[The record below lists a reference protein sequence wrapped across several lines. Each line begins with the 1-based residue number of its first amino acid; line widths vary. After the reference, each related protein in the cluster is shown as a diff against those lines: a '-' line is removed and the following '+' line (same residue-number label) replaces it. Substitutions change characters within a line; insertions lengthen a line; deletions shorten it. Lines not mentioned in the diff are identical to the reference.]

1 MIIISRFPRFLSQSS
16 RSFSSTFKFTYSST
30 HFAIYPSVISF
41 HINQSTPF
49 LSPSITMRWAI
60 AYIVSYPQHQAAIQK
75 EIDEVIGRDRLP
87 NLSDRT
93 RLPLLQATIMET
105 LRLANVLQAALPHYT
120 VKDTTLCGYRVPKG
134 ECAAY
139 PPLPPN
145 LPFVTPCLL
154 TTTWSWCLYIHFRHR
169 STSSFGVCPP
179 GPKVLEESWRVQ
191 PSSPYWRRW
200 KLDH

>member
-1 MIIISRFPRFLSQSS
+1 
-16 RSFSSTFKFTYSST
+16 
-30 HFAIYPSVISF
+30 
-41 HINQSTPF
+41 
-49 LSPSITMRWAI
+49 MRWAI

-139 PPLPPN
+139 PPLPSPQT
-145 LPFVTPCLL
+145 F
-154 TTTWSWCLYIHFRHR
+154 
-169 STSSFGVCPP
+169 
-179 GPKVLEESWRVQ
+179 
-191 PSSPYWRRW
+191 PS
-200 KLDH
+200 